1 MRDDLGEL
9 LAPTTDADRVTVNAA
24 RFREL
29 RNAEK
34 AVERVRAALE
44 EDVWSDR
51 DPHGQ
56 LQKYLDALRSNPS

>member
-1 MRDDLGEL
+1 MDELGEL
-9 LAPTTDADRVTVNAA
+9 LAHMTETDRVTVDAV

-34 AVERVRAALE
+34 ALRCVRAALE

-56 LQKYLDALRSNPS
+56 LQKYLDIIEGNPS